1 LRNGHYTAGDIEGM
15 TIIPGNK
22 RNNTVQ
28 VAYGRVD
35 GVLIWSNG
43 FDITI
48 GEADKKKNYNRLEN
62 VPAVYQ
68 VVAEIIRK
76 RANGRGGHRLGAGR
90 PKTVG
95 ILEEKKTRSFKL
107 TNYEYLKV
115 KEYILQLRKK

>member
-1 LRNGHYTAGDIEGM
+1 MRNGHYTAGDIEGM

-48 GEADKKKNYNRLEN
+48 GEADKKKTEWAKKCGYDIQIEIRIHFQGAEYADEDREQHAAGTGINVKKHQLLLRNENRYRF
-62 VPAVYQ
+62 P
-68 VVAEIIRK
+68 
-76 RANGRGGHRLGAGR
+76 
-90 PKTVG
+90 
-95 ILEEKKTRSFKL
+95 
-107 TNYEYLKV
+107 
-115 KEYILQLRKK
+115 YIFS